1 MRMLQLIKRICK
13 QVLRDKRTLALLFL
27 APIFVIT
34 LLNYIFP
41 DPDDEVTIAAVNV
54 RDDVIDILEDN
65 DMIVKQEKEID
76 IKSYLEEGN
85 ATGVLEEK
93 DGEWTLTI
101 LNDNPMDEGPAIQGS
116 SQAIMETNLND
127 LSDNIDDMINNM
139 EDMSAG
145 LEEMM
150 ENINEMMDQLPPEA
164 AQNLDINTDLD
175 VDTDVDTEIDSEIDM
190 DEDPITVEYIYGD
203 ESYTFFEILNP
214 ILVSFFVFFFVFLI
228 AGMSMLKER
237 SSGTLEKLLSTPIK
251 KSEIVF
257 GYLFGYGI
265 FAILQTAIII
275 LYSVYILD
283 MEIAG
288 SITNMFIINIL
299 LSFVALGLGLLLS
312 TFVSSEFQMIQF
324 IPLVIIPQ
332 IFFSGMLN
340 VDTMETWLQ
349 WIAPIMPLYYAG
361 NTMID
366 VVLKG
371 FTLGEIMAPLSIL
384 VLFIVVFVTLNI
396 VGMRRYRK
404 V

>member
-41 DPDDEVTIAAVNV
+41 DPDDEITIAAVNV
-54 RDDVIDILEDN
+54 SDEVIDILEEN
-65 DMIVKQEKEID
+65 DIIVKQENEMD
-76 IKSYLEEGN
+76 IQSYLEEGN
-85 ATGVLEEK
+85 ASAVLEEQ
-93 DGEWTLTI
+93 DEEWTLTI

-116 SQAIMETNLND
+116 SQAVMETNVND
-127 LSDNIDDMINNM
+127 LSDNIDEMISNM

-145 LEEMM
+145 VEEMM
-150 ENINEMMDQLPPEA
+150 EQLPPEI
-164 AQNLDINTDLD
+164 AQNMDIDMNMDTGI
-175 VDTDVDTEIDSEIDM
+175 DTDIDSEIDM
-190 DEDPITVEYIYGD
+190 DDDPISVEYIYGD
-203 ESYTFFEILNP
+203 ESNTFFEILNP

-237 SSGTLEKLLSTPIK
+237 SSGTLEKLLSTPIR

-361 NTMID
+361 NAMID
-366 VVLKG
+366 VVVKG
-371 FTLGEIMAPLSIL
+371 FTLGEIMIPLSIL

-396 VGMRRYRK
+396 LGMRRYRK

>member
-54 RDDVIDILEDN
+54 SDDVIDILEDN
-65 DMIVKQEKEID
+65 DMIVKQENEID
-76 IKSYLEEGN
+76 IKPYLEDGN
-85 ATGVLEEK
+85 ASAVLEEK

-116 SQAIMETNLND
+116 SQAVMESNLND

-145 LEEMM
+145 IKDMM
-150 ENINEMMDQLPPEA
+150 ESINEMMTQLPPEV
-164 AQNLDINTDLD
+164 AQNMDINMDMD
-175 VDTDVDTEIDSEIDM
+175 VDTDIDTDIDSEIDM

-237 SSGTLEKLLSTPIK
+237 SSGTLEKLLSTPIR

-265 FAILQTAIII
+265 FAILQTAVII

-299 LSFVALGLGLLLS
+299 LSLVALGLGLLLS

-340 VDTMETWLQ
+340 VDTMEPWLQ

-371 FTLGEIMAPLSIL
+371 FTLGEIMVPLSIL

-396 VGMRRYRK
+396 LGMRRYRK

>member
-1 MRMLQLIKRICK
+1 MRTLQLIKRICQ

-41 DPDDEVTIAAVNV
+41 DPDDEVTIAAVNIEE
-54 RDDVIDILEDN
+54 DMIDILEDN
-65 DMIVKQEKEID
+65 KIVVKKEEDMDK
-76 IKSYLEEGN
+76 KSYLEQGN
-85 ATGVLEEK
+85 ASAVLEEK
-93 DGEWTLTI
+93 DRKWTLTVV
-101 LNDNPMDEGPAIQGS
+101 NDNPMDEGPAIQGS
-116 SQAIMETNLND
+116 SQAVMENNLNH
-127 LSDNIDDMINNM
+127 LSSNI
-139 EDMSAG
+139 EDTIKKVDEVTAS
-145 LEEMM
+145 
-150 ENINEMMDQLPPEA
+150 INEMIEQLPPEVS
-164 AQNLDINTDLD
+164 QNLQIDRNTALD
-175 VDTDVDTEIDSEIDM
+175 MNMDPKIDSEIGTD
-190 DEDPITVEYIYGD
+190 DDLITVEYIYGD
-203 ESYTFFEILNP
+203 DSHTFFEILNP
-214 ILVSFFVFFFVFLI
+214 ILISFFVFFFVFLI

-237 SSGTLEKLLSTPIK
+237 SSGTLEKLLSTPIR

-265 FAILQTAIII
+265 FAVLQTAVII

-288 SITNMFIINIL
+288 SITDMFMINIL
-299 LSFVALGLGLLLS
+299 LSFVALGLGLFLS

-340 VDTMETWLQ
+340 VDTMEPWLQ
-349 WIAPIMPLYYAG
+349 WIAPLMPLYYAG
-361 NTMID
+361 NAMID

-371 FTLGEIMAPLSIL
+371 FTLSEMIIP
-384 VLFIVVFVTLNI
+384 LFILILFIIIFVTLNI
-396 VGMRRYRK
+396 LGMRRYRK

>member
-41 DPDDEVTIAAVNV
+41 DPDDEVTVAVVNV
-54 RDDVIDILEDN
+54 SDDVIDILEDN
-65 DMIVKQEKEID
+65 DMIVKQENEIN
-76 IKSYLEEGN
+76 IKSYLEDGN
-85 ATGVLEEK
+85 ASGVLEEK
-93 DGEWTLTI
+93 NGEWTLTI

-145 LEEMM
+145 VEDMVES
-150 ENINEMMDQLPPEA
+150 INEMMDQLPPEA
-164 AQNLDINTDLD
+164 AQNLDINTDLG
-175 VDTDVDTEIDSEIDM
+175 VDTDVDTEIDSEINM

-237 SSGTLEKLLSTPIK
+237 SSGTLEKLLSTPIR

-265 FAILQTAIII
+265 FAILQTAVII

-340 VDTMETWLQ
+340 VDTMEPWLQ

-371 FTLGEIMAPLSIL
+371 FTLGEIIAPLSIL

-396 VGMRRYRK
+396 LGMRRYRK

>member
-41 DPDDEVTIAAVNV
+41 DPDDEITIATVNV
-54 RDDVIDILEDN
+54 NDEVIDILEDN
-65 DMIVKQEKEID
+65 DIIVKQENEMD
-76 IKSYLEEGN
+76 IQSYLEEGN
-85 ATGVLEEK
+85 ASGVLEEK
-93 DGEWTLTI
+93 DEDWTLTI

-116 SQAIMETNLND
+116 SQAVMETNLND
-127 LSDNIDDMINNM
+127 LSDNIDEMISNM

-145 LEEMM
+145 VEEMM
-150 ENINEMMDQLPPEA
+150 EQLPPEVA
-164 AQNLDINTDLD
+164 ENLDINMGTNI
-175 VDTDVDTEIDSEIDM
+175 DTDIDSEIDM
-190 DEDPITVEYIYGD
+190 DEEPITVEYIYGD
-203 ESYTFFEILNP
+203 ESNTFFEILNP

-237 SSGTLEKLLSTPIK
+237 SSGTLEKLLSTPIR

-299 LSFVALGLGLLLS
+299 LSFVALGLGLQLS

-340 VDTMETWLQ
+340 VDTMESWLQ
-349 WIAPIMPLYYAG
+349 WIAPMMPLYYAG
-361 NTMID
+361 NAMID

-371 FTLGEIMAPLSIL
+371 FTFGEILAPLSIL
-384 VLFIVVFVTLNI
+384 FLFIVVFVTLNI
-396 VGMRRYRK
+396 LGMRRYRK

>member
-41 DPDDEVTIAAVNV
+41 DPDDEVTIAVVNV
-54 RDDVIDILEDN
+54 SDDVIDILEDN
-65 DMIVKQEKEID
+65 DMIVKQENEIN
-76 IKSYLEEGN
+76 IKSYLEDGN
-85 ATGVLEEK
+85 ASGVLEEK
-93 DGEWTLTI
+93 NGEWTLTI

-145 LEEMM
+145 VEDMVES
-150 ENINEMMDQLPPEA
+150 INEMMDQLPPEA
-164 AQNLDINTDLD
+164 AQNLDINTDLG
-175 VDTDVDTEIDSEIDM
+175 VDTDVDTEIDSEINM

-214 ILVSFFVFFFVFLI
+214 ILVSFFVFLI

-237 SSGTLEKLLSTPIK
+237 SSGTLEKLLSTPIR

-265 FAILQTAIII
+265 FAILQTAVII

-340 VDTMETWLQ
+340 VDTMEPWLQ

-371 FTLGEIMAPLSIL
+371 FTLGEIIAPLSIL

-396 VGMRRYRK
+396 LGMRRYRK

>member
-54 RDDVIDILEDN
+54 NDEVIDILEGN
-65 DMIVKQEKEID
+65 DIIVKQENEMD
-76 IKSYLEEGN
+76 IQSYLEEGN
-85 ATGVLEEK
+85 ASGVLEEK
-93 DGEWTLTI
+93 DGNWTLTI

-116 SQAIMETNLND
+116 SQAVMETNLND
-127 LSDNIDDMINNM
+127 LSDNIDEMISNM
-139 EDMSAG
+139 KDMSAG
-145 LEEMM
+145 VEEMM
-150 ENINEMMDQLPPEA
+150 EQLPPEIA
-164 AQNLDINTDLD
+164 ENMDINMDTNI
-175 VDTDVDTEIDSEIDM
+175 DTDIDSEIDM

-203 ESYTFFEILNP
+203 ESNTFFEILNP

-237 SSGTLEKLLSTPIK
+237 SSGTLEKLLSTPIR

-288 SITNMFIINIL
+288 SISNMFIINIL

-340 VDTMETWLQ
+340 VDTMESWLQ

-361 NTMID
+361 NAMID

-371 FTLGEIMAPLSIL
+371 FTFGEILAPLSIL
-384 VLFIVVFVTLNI
+384 FLFIVVFVTLNI
-396 VGMRRYRK
+396 LGMRRYRK

>member
-1 MRMLQLIKRICK
+1 MRILQLIKRICK

-41 DPDDEVTIAAVNV
+41 DPDDEITIAAVNV
-54 RDDVIDILEDN
+54 SDEVIDILEDN
-65 DMIVKQEKEID
+65 AIIVKQENKMD
-76 IKSYLEEGN
+76 IQSYLEEGN
-85 ATGVLEEK
+85 ASAVLEEK
-93 DGEWTLTI
+93 NGEWTLTI

-116 SQAIMETNLND
+116 SQAVMETNLND
-127 LSDNIDDMINNM
+127 LSDNIDDMISNM

-145 LEEMM
+145 VEEMM
-150 ENINEMMDQLPPEA
+150 EQLPPEIA
-164 AQNLDINTDLD
+164 ENMDINMNTNINTD
-175 VDTDVDTEIDSEIDM
+175 IDSEIDM

-203 ESYTFFEILNP
+203 ESNTFFEILNP

-237 SSGTLEKLLSTPIK
+237 SSGTLEKLLSTPIR

-299 LSFVALGLGLLLS
+299 LSLVALGLGLLLS

-361 NTMID
+361 NAMID

-371 FTLGEIMAPLSIL
+371 FTFGEILAPLSIL
-384 VLFIVVFVTLNI
+384 ILFIVVFVTLNI
-396 VGMRRYRK
+396 LGMRRYRK

>member
-1 MRMLQLIKRICK
+1 MRMLQLIKRICN

-54 RDDVIDILEDN
+54 NDEVIDILEDN
-65 DMIVKQEKEID
+65 DIIVKQENEMD
-76 IKSYLEEGN
+76 IQSYLEEGN
-85 ATGVLEEK
+85 ASGVLEEK
-93 DGEWTLTI
+93 DGNWTLTI

-116 SQAIMETNLND
+116 SQAVMETNLND
-127 LSDNIDDMINNM
+127 LSDNIDEMISNM
-139 EDMSAG
+139 KDMSAG
-145 LEEMM
+145 VEEMM
-150 ENINEMMDQLPPEA
+150 EQLPPEIA
-164 AQNLDINTDLD
+164 ENMDINMDTNI
-175 VDTDVDTEIDSEIDM
+175 DTDIDSEIDM

-203 ESYTFFEILNP
+203 ESNTFFEILNP

-237 SSGTLEKLLSTPIK
+237 SSGTLEKLLSTPIR

-340 VDTMETWLQ
+340 VDTMESWLQ

-361 NTMID
+361 NAMID

-371 FTLGEIMAPLSIL
+371 FTFGEILAPLSIL
-384 VLFIVVFVTLNI
+384 FLFIVVFVTLNI
-396 VGMRRYRK
+396 LGMRRYRK

>member
-1 MRMLQLIKRICK
+1 MRTLQLIKRICQ

-41 DPDDEVTIAAVNV
+41 DPDDEVTIAAVNIEE
-54 RDDVIDILEDN
+54 DMIDILEDN
-65 DMIVKQEKEID
+65 KIVVKKEKDMDK
-76 IKSYLEEGN
+76 KSYLEQGN
-85 ATGVLEEK
+85 ASAVLEEK
-93 DGEWTLTI
+93 DRKWTLTVV
-101 LNDNPMDEGPAIQGS
+101 NDNPMDEGPAIQGS
-116 SQAIMETNLND
+116 SQAVMENNLNH
-127 LSDNIDDMINNM
+127 LSSNI
-139 EDMSAG
+139 EDTIKKVDEVTAS
-145 LEEMM
+145 
-150 ENINEMMDQLPPEA
+150 INEMIEQLPPEVS
-164 AQNLDINTDLD
+164 QNLQIDRNTALD
-175 VDTDVDTEIDSEIDM
+175 MNMDPKIDSEIGTD
-190 DEDPITVEYIYGD
+190 DDLITVEYIYGD
-203 ESYTFFEILNP
+203 DSHTFFEILNP
-214 ILVSFFVFFFVFLI
+214 ILISFFVFFFVFLI

-237 SSGTLEKLLSTPIK
+237 SSGTLEKLLSTPIR

-265 FAILQTAIII
+265 FAVLQTAVII

-288 SITNMFIINIL
+288 SITDMFMINIL
-299 LSFVALGLGLLLS
+299 LSFVALGLGLFLS

-340 VDTMETWLQ
+340 VDTMEPWLQ
-349 WIAPIMPLYYAG
+349 WIAPLMPLYYAG
-361 NTMID
+361 NAMID

-371 FTLGEIMAPLSIL
+371 FTLSEMIIP
-384 VLFIVVFVTLNI
+384 LFILILFIIIFVTLNI
-396 VGMRRYRK
+396 LGMRRYRK

>member
-41 DPDDEVTIAAVNV
+41 DPDDEVTIAVVNV
-54 RDDVIDILEDN
+54 SDDVIDILEEN
-65 DMIVKQEKEID
+65 DMIVKQENEIN
-76 IKSYLEEGN
+76 IKSYLEDGN
-85 ATGVLEEK
+85 ASGVLEEK
-93 DGEWTLTI
+93 NGEWTLTI

-116 SQAIMETNLND
+116 SKAIMEMKLND

-145 LEEMM
+145 VEDMVES
-150 ENINEMMDQLPPEA
+150 INEMMDQLPPEA
-164 AQNLDINTDLD
+164 AQNLDINTDLG
-175 VDTDVDTEIDSEIDM
+175 VDTDVDTEIDSEINM

-237 SSGTLEKLLSTPIK
+237 SSGTLEKLLSTPIR

-265 FAILQTAIII
+265 FAILQTAVII

-340 VDTMETWLQ
+340 VDTMEPWLQ

-371 FTLGEIMAPLSIL
+371 FTLGEIIAPLSIL
-384 VLFIVVFVTLNI
+384 VLFIVIFVTLNI
-396 VGMRRYRK
+396 LGMRRYRK

>member
-1 MRMLQLIKRICK
+1 MRTLQLIKRICQ

-41 DPDDEVTIAAVNV
+41 DPDDEVTIAAVNIEE
-54 RDDVIDILEDN
+54 DMIDILEDN
-65 DMIVKQEKEID
+65 EIVVKKEEDMDK
-76 IKSYLEEGN
+76 KSYLEQGN
-85 ATGVLEEK
+85 ASAVLEEK
-93 DGEWTLTI
+93 DRKWTLTVV
-101 LNDNPMDEGPAIQGS
+101 NDNPMDEGPAIQGS
-116 SQAIMETNLND
+116 SQAVMENNLNH
-127 LSDNIDDMINNM
+127 LSSNI
-139 EDMSAG
+139 EDTIKKVDEVTAS
-145 LEEMM
+145 
-150 ENINEMMDQLPPEA
+150 INEMIEQLPPEVS
-164 AQNLDINTDLD
+164 QNLQIDRNTALD
-175 VDTDVDTEIDSEIDM
+175 MNMDPKIDSEIGTD
-190 DEDPITVEYIYGD
+190 DNLITVEYIYGD
-203 ESYTFFEILNP
+203 DSHTFFEILNP
-214 ILVSFFVFFFVFLI
+214 ILISFFVFFFVFLI

-237 SSGTLEKLLSTPIK
+237 SSGTLEKLLSTPIR

-265 FAILQTAIII
+265 FAVLQTAVII

-288 SITNMFIINIL
+288 SITDMFMINIL
-299 LSFVALGLGLLLS
+299 LSFVALGLGLFLS

-340 VDTMETWLQ
+340 VDTMEPWLQ
-349 WIAPIMPLYYAG
+349 WIAPLMPLYYAG
-361 NTMID
+361 NAMID

-371 FTLGEIMAPLSIL
+371 FTLSEMIIP
-384 VLFIVVFVTLNI
+384 LFILILFIIIFVTLNI
-396 VGMRRYRK
+396 LGMRRYRK

>member
-41 DPDDEVTIAAVNV
+41 DPDDEVTIAVVNV
-54 RDDVIDILEDN
+54 SDDVIDILEDN
-65 DMIVKQEKEID
+65 DMIVKQENEIN
-76 IKSYLEEGN
+76 IKSYLEDGN
-85 ATGVLEEK
+85 ASGVLEEK
-93 DGEWTLTI
+93 NGEWTLTI

-145 LEEMM
+145 VEDMVES
-150 ENINEMMDQLPPEA
+150 INEMMDQLPPEA
-164 AQNLDINTDLD
+164 AQNLDINTDLG
-175 VDTDVDTEIDSEIDM
+175 VDTDVDTEIDSEINM

-237 SSGTLEKLLSTPIK
+237 SSGTLEKLLSTPIR

-265 FAILQTAIII
+265 FAILQTAVII

-340 VDTMETWLQ
+340 VDTMEPWLQ

-371 FTLGEIMAPLSIL
+371 FTLGEIIAPLSIL

-396 VGMRRYRK
+396 LGMRRYRK

>member
-41 DPDDEVTIAAVNV
+41 DPDNEVTIAAVNV
-54 RDDVIDILEDN
+54 NDEVIDILEDN
-65 DMIVKQEKEID
+65 DIIVKQENEMD
-76 IKSYLEEGN
+76 IQSYLEEGN
-85 ATGVLEEK
+85 ASAVLEEK
-93 DGEWTLTI
+93 DGNWTLTI

-116 SQAIMETNLND
+116 SQAVMETNLND
-127 LSDNIDDMINNM
+127 LSDNIDNMISNM

-145 LEEMM
+145 VEEMM
-150 ENINEMMDQLPPEA
+150 EQLPPEVA
-164 AQNLDINTDLD
+164 ENMDINMDTNINTD
-175 VDTDVDTEIDSEIDM
+175 IDSEIDM
-190 DEDPITVEYIYGD
+190 DNDPISVEYIYGD
-203 ESYTFFEILNP
+203 ESNTFFEILNP

-237 SSGTLEKLLSTPIK
+237 SSGTLEKLLSTPIR

-288 SITNMFIINIL
+288 SISNMFIINIF

-349 WIAPIMPLYYAG
+349 WIAPMMPLYYAG
-361 NTMID
+361 NAMID

-371 FTLGEIMAPLSIL
+371 FTFGEILAPLSIL
-384 VLFIVVFVTLNI
+384 FLFIVVFVTLNI
-396 VGMRRYRK
+396 LGMRRYRK

>member
-54 RDDVIDILEDN
+54 TEDVIDILEDN
-65 DMIVKQEKEID
+65 DIIVKQENEID
-76 IKSYLEEGN
+76 IKPYLEEGN
-85 ATGVLEEK
+85 ASGVLEEK

-127 LSDNIDDMINNM
+127 LSDNIDDMVNNM
-139 EDMSAG
+139 EDMSASV
-145 LEEMM
+145 EELMK
-150 ENINEMMDQLPPEA
+150 NINEMMEQLPPEV
-164 AQNLDINTDLD
+164 AQNMDIDMNMDTDIN
-175 VDTDVDTEIDSEIDM
+175 TEIDSEIDM

-237 SSGTLEKLLSTPIK
+237 SSGTLEKLLSTPIR

-265 FAILQTAIII
+265 FAILQTAVII

-288 SITNMFIINIL
+288 SMTNMFIINIL

-340 VDTMETWLQ
+340 VDTMEPWLQ

-371 FTLGEIMAPLSIL
+371 LALGEIIAPLSIL

-396 VGMRRYRK
+396 LGMRRYRK

>member
-1 MRMLQLIKRICK
+1 MLQLIKRICK

-41 DPDDEVTIAAVNV
+41 DPDNEVTIAAVNV
-54 RDDVIDILEDN
+54 NDEVIDILEDN
-65 DMIVKQEKEID
+65 DIIVKQENEMD
-76 IKSYLEEGN
+76 IQSYLEEGN
-85 ATGVLEEK
+85 ASAVLEEK
-93 DGEWTLTI
+93 DGNWTLTI

-116 SQAIMETNLND
+116 SQAVMETNLND
-127 LSDNIDDMINNM
+127 LSDNIDNMISNM

-145 LEEMM
+145 VEEMM
-150 ENINEMMDQLPPEA
+150 EQLPPEVA
-164 AQNLDINTDLD
+164 ENMDINMDTNINTD
-175 VDTDVDTEIDSEIDM
+175 IDSEIDM
-190 DEDPITVEYIYGD
+190 DNDPISVEYIYGD
-203 ESYTFFEILNP
+203 ESNTFFEILNP

-237 SSGTLEKLLSTPIK
+237 SSGTLEKLLSTPIR

-288 SITNMFIINIL
+288 SISNMFIINIF

-340 VDTMETWLQ
+340 VDTMEAWLQ
-349 WIAPIMPLYYAG
+349 WIAPMMPLYYAG
-361 NTMID
+361 NAMID

-371 FTLGEIMAPLSIL
+371 FTFGEILAPLSIL
-384 VLFIVVFVTLNI
+384 FLFIVVFVTLNI
-396 VGMRRYRK
+396 LGMRRYRK

>member
-54 RDDVIDILEDN
+54 NDEVIDILEDN
-65 DMIVKQEKEID
+65 DIIVKQENEMD
-76 IKSYLEEGN
+76 IQSYLEEGN
-85 ATGVLEEK
+85 ASGVLEEK
-93 DGEWTLTI
+93 DGNWTLTI

-116 SQAIMETNLND
+116 SQAVMETNLND
-127 LSDNIDDMINNM
+127 LSDNIDEMISNM
-139 EDMSAG
+139 KDMSAG
-145 LEEMM
+145 VEEMM
-150 ENINEMMDQLPPEA
+150 EQLPPEIA
-164 AQNLDINTDLD
+164 ENMDINMDTNI
-175 VDTDVDTEIDSEIDM
+175 DTDIDSEIDM

-203 ESYTFFEILNP
+203 ESNTFFEILNP

-237 SSGTLEKLLSTPIK
+237 SSGTLEKLLSTPIR

-288 SITNMFIINIL
+288 SISNMFIINIL

-340 VDTMETWLQ
+340 VDTMESWLQ

-361 NTMID
+361 NAMID

-371 FTLGEIMAPLSIL
+371 FTFGEILAPLSIL
-384 VLFIVVFVTLNI
+384 FLFIVVFVTLNI
-396 VGMRRYRK
+396 LGMRRYRK

>member
-54 RDDVIDILEDN
+54 SDEVIDILEDN
-65 DMIVKQEKEID
+65 DIIVKQENEVD
-76 IKSYLEEGN
+76 IKPYLEEGN
-85 ATGVLEEK
+85 ASGVLEES
-93 DGEWTLTI
+93 DGEWTLSL
-101 LNDNPMDEGPAIQGS
+101 LNDNPMDEGSAIQGS
-116 SQAIMETNLND
+116 SQAVMETNLND
-127 LSDNIDDMINNM
+127 LSENIDDMISHM
-139 EDMSAG
+139 EDMSTG
-145 LEEMM
+145 VEEMM
-150 ENINEMMDQLPPEA
+150 EQLPPEI
-164 AQNLDINTDLD
+164 AQTIDMDIDTNIQTDMN
-175 VDTDVDTEIDSEIDM
+175 SELDM
-190 DEDPITVEYIYGD
+190 DEDTLNVDYIYGD
-203 ESYTFFEILNP
+203 ESYTFFDILNP
-214 ILVSFFVFFFVFLI
+214 ILISFFVFFFVFLI

-237 SSGTLEKLLSTPIK
+237 SSGTLEKLLSTPIR

-265 FAILQTAIII
+265 FAMLQTAVII

-288 SITNMFIINIL
+288 SITNMFIINML
-299 LSFVALGLGLLLS
+299 LSLVALGLGLLLS

-361 NTMID
+361 NAMID

-371 FTLGEIMAPLSIL
+371 FTLEEMMIPLAVL

-396 VGMRRYRK
+396 LGMRRYRK

>member
-54 RDDVIDILEDN
+54 NDEVIDILEDN
-65 DMIVKQEKEID
+65 DIIVKQENEMD
-76 IKSYLEEGN
+76 IQSYLEEGN
-85 ATGVLEEK
+85 ASGVLEEK
-93 DGEWTLTI
+93 DGNWTLTI

-116 SQAIMETNLND
+116 SQAVMETNLND
-127 LSDNIDDMINNM
+127 LSDNIDNMISNM

-145 LEEMM
+145 VEEMM
-150 ENINEMMDQLPPEA
+150 EQLPPEVA
-164 AQNLDINTDLD
+164 ENMDINMDTNINTD
-175 VDTDVDTEIDSEIDM
+175 IDSEIDM
-190 DEDPITVEYIYGD
+190 DNDPISVEYIYGD
-203 ESYTFFEILNP
+203 ESNTFFEILNP

-237 SSGTLEKLLSTPIK
+237 SSGTLEKLLSTPIR

-288 SITNMFIINIL
+288 SISNMFIINIF

-349 WIAPIMPLYYAG
+349 WIAPMMPLYYAG
-361 NTMID
+361 NAMID

-371 FTLGEIMAPLSIL
+371 FTFGEILAPLSIL
-384 VLFIVVFVTLNI
+384 FLFIVVFVSLNI
-396 VGMRRYRK
+396 LGMRRYRK

>member
-41 DPDDEVTIAAVNV
+41 DPNDEITITTVHVNE
-54 RDDVIDILEDN
+54 DIIAILEAN
-65 DMIVKQEKEID
+65 DINVKEENDLDVKN
-76 IKSYLEEGN
+76 YLEQGH
-85 ATGVLEEK
+85 ASAVLDEK

-101 LNDNPMDEGPAIQGS
+101 LNDNPMDEGRAIQS
-116 SQAIMETNLND
+116 SAQAVMEYNLNG
-127 LSDNIDDMINNM
+127 LSDHMEETSDKIEELMDNIQTMI
-139 EDMSAG
+139 A
-145 LEEMM
+145 
-150 ENINEMMDQLPPEA
+150 QLPPEIA
-164 AQNLDINTDLD
+164 ERLDINMETDIDLD
-175 VDTDVDTEIDSEIDM
+175 AKASAEIDM
-190 DEDPITVEYIYGD
+190 GEDLVTVEYIYGD
-203 ESYTFFEILNP
+203 ENYTFFEILNP

-237 SSGTLEKLLSTPIK
+237 SSGTLEKLLSTPIR

-265 FAILQTAIII
+265 FAVIQTAVII

-283 MEIAG
+283 MEIVG
-288 SITNMFIINIL
+288 SMANMFIINIL

-312 TFVSSEFQMIQF
+312 TFVNSEFQMIQF

-332 IFFSGMLN
+332 IFFSGMLK
-340 VDTMETWLQ
+340 VDAMEPWLQ

-371 FTLGEIMAPLSIL
+371 FTFSEIITPLLIL
-384 VLFIVVFVTLNI
+384 ILFIIIFVTLNI
-396 VGMRRYRK
+396 IGMRRYRK

>member
-54 RDDVIDILEDN
+54 NDEVIDILEGN
-65 DMIVKQEKEID
+65 DIIVKQENEMD
-76 IKSYLEEGN
+76 IQSYLEEGN
-85 ATGVLEEK
+85 ASGVLEEK
-93 DGEWTLTI
+93 DGNWTLTI

-116 SQAIMETNLND
+116 SQAVMETNLND
-127 LSDNIDDMINNM
+127 LSDNIDEMISNM
-139 EDMSAG
+139 KDMSAG
-145 LEEMM
+145 VEEMM
-150 ENINEMMDQLPPEA
+150 EQLPPEIA
-164 AQNLDINTDLD
+164 ENMDINMDTNI
-175 VDTDVDTEIDSEIDM
+175 DTDIDSEIDM

-203 ESYTFFEILNP
+203 ESNTFFEILNP

-237 SSGTLEKLLSTPIK
+237 SSGTLEKLLSTPIR

-288 SITNMFIINIL
+288 SISNMFIINIL

-340 VDTMETWLQ
+340 VDTMESWLQ

-361 NTMID
+361 NAMID

-371 FTLGEIMAPLSIL
+371 FTFGEIMAPLSIL
-384 VLFIVVFVTLNI
+384 FLFIIVFVMLNI
-396 VGMRRYRK
+396 LGMRRYRK

>member
-13 QVLRDKRTLALLFL
+13 QVLRDKHTLALLFL

-41 DPDDEVTIAAVNV
+41 DPDDEVTIATVNV
-54 RDDVIDILEDN
+54 SDEVIESLEDN
-65 DMIVKQEKEID
+65 DMIVKQENEMD
-76 IKSYLEEGN
+76 IKPYLEEGN
-85 ATGVLEEK
+85 ASAVLEEK
-93 DGEWTLTI
+93 DEEWTLTI

-116 SQAIMETNLND
+116 SQAVMETNLND
-127 LSDNIDDMINNM
+127 LSDNIDDMVNNM

-145 LEEMM
+145 VEEMM
-150 ENINEMMDQLPPEA
+150 ENINEMMEQLPPEA
-164 AQNLDINTDLD
+164 AQNMDVNMDMDI
-175 VDTDVDTEIDSEIDM
+175 DTDVDTEIDSEFDM
-190 DEDPITVEYIYGD
+190 DEDPINVEYIYGD
-203 ESYTFFEILNP
+203 KSYTFFEILNP

-237 SSGTLEKLLSTPIK
+237 SSGTLEKLLSTPIR

-265 FAILQTAIII
+265 FAILQTAVII

-299 LSFVALGLGLLLS
+299 LSLVALGLGLLLS

-340 VDTMETWLQ
+340 VDTMEPWLQ

-371 FTLGEIMAPLSIL
+371 FTLGEIIVPLSIL

-396 VGMRRYRK
+396 LGMRRYRK

>member
-1 MRMLQLIKRICK
+1 MKMLQLIKRICK

-41 DPDDEVTIAAVNV
+41 DPNDEITITTIHVNE
-54 RDDVIDILEDN
+54 DIIAILEAN
-65 DMIVKQEKEID
+65 DINVKEENELDVKN
-76 IKSYLEEGN
+76 YLEQGH
-85 ATGVLEEK
+85 ASAVLEEK
-93 DGEWTLTI
+93 DEEWTLTI
-101 LNDNPMDEGPAIQGS
+101 LNDNPMDEGRAIQS
-116 SQAIMETNLND
+116 SAQAVMEYNLNG
-127 LSDNIDDMINNM
+127 LSDYMEETSDKIEELMDNIQTMI
-139 EDMSAG
+139 A
-145 LEEMM
+145 
-150 ENINEMMDQLPPEA
+150 QLPPEIA
-164 AQNLDINTDLD
+164 ERLDINMETDIDLD
-175 VDTDVDTEIDSEIDM
+175 AEASAEIDM
-190 DEDPITVEYIYGD
+190 GEDLVTVEYIYGD
-203 ESYTFFEILNP
+203 ENYTFFEILNP

-237 SSGTLEKLLSTPIK
+237 SSGTLEKLLSTPIR

-265 FAILQTAIII
+265 FAVIQTAVII

-283 MEIAG
+283 MEIVG
-288 SITNMFIINIL
+288 SMANMFIINIL

-312 TFVSSEFQMIQF
+312 TFVNSEFQMIQF

-332 IFFSGMLN
+332 IFFSGMLK
-340 VDTMETWLQ
+340 VDAMEPWLQ

-371 FTLGEIMAPLSIL
+371 FTFSEIIIPLLIL
-384 VLFIVVFVTLNI
+384 ILFIIIFVTLNI
-396 VGMRRYRK
+396 IGMRRYRK

>member
-54 RDDVIDILEDN
+54 NDEVIDILEDN
-65 DMIVKQEKEID
+65 DIIVKQENEMD
-76 IKSYLEEGN
+76 IQSYLEEGN
-85 ATGVLEEK
+85 ASGVLEEK
-93 DGEWTLTI
+93 DGNWTLTI

-116 SQAIMETNLND
+116 SQAVMETNLND
-127 LSDNIDDMINNM
+127 LSDNIDEMISNM
-139 EDMSAG
+139 KDMSAG
-145 LEEMM
+145 VEEMM
-150 ENINEMMDQLPPEA
+150 EQLPPEIA
-164 AQNLDINTDLD
+164 ENMDINMDTNI
-175 VDTDVDTEIDSEIDM
+175 DTDIDSEIDM

-203 ESYTFFEILNP
+203 ESNTFFEILNP

-237 SSGTLEKLLSTPIK
+237 SSGTLEKLLSTPIR

-288 SITNMFIINIL
+288 SISNMFIINIL

-340 VDTMETWLQ
+340 VDNMESWLQ

-361 NTMID
+361 NAMID

-371 FTLGEIMAPLSIL
+371 FTFGEILAPLSIL
-384 VLFIVVFVTLNI
+384 FLFIVVFVTLNI
-396 VGMRRYRK
+396 LGMRRYRK

>member
-1 MRMLQLIKRICK
+1 MLQLIKRICK

-41 DPDDEVTIAAVNV
+41 DPNDEITITTVHVNE
-54 RDDVIDILEDN
+54 DIIAILEAN
-65 DMIVKQEKEID
+65 DINVKEENELDVKN
-76 IKSYLEEGN
+76 YLEQGH
-85 ATGVLEEK
+85 ASAVLEEK
-93 DGEWTLTI
+93 DEEWTLTI
-101 LNDNPMDEGPAIQGS
+101 LNDNPMDEGRAIQS
-116 SQAIMETNLND
+116 SAQAVMEYNLNR
-127 LSDNIDDMINNM
+127 LSDHMKETSDKIEELMDNIQTMI
-139 EDMSAG
+139 A
-145 LEEMM
+145 
-150 ENINEMMDQLPPEA
+150 QLPPEIA
-164 AQNLDINTDLD
+164 ERLDINMETDIDLD
-175 VDTDVDTEIDSEIDM
+175 AKASAEIDM
-190 DEDPITVEYIYGD
+190 GEDLVTVEYIYGD
-203 ESYTFFEILNP
+203 ENYTFFEILNP

-237 SSGTLEKLLSTPIK
+237 SSGTLEKLLSTPIR

-265 FAILQTAIII
+265 FAVIQTAVII

-283 MEIAG
+283 MEIVG
-288 SITNMFIINIL
+288 SMANMFIINIL

-312 TFVSSEFQMIQF
+312 TFVNSEFQMIQF

-332 IFFSGMLN
+332 IFFSGMLK
-340 VDTMETWLQ
+340 VDAMEPWLQ

-371 FTLGEIMAPLSIL
+371 FTFSEIIIPLLIL
-384 VLFIVVFVTLNI
+384 ILFIIIFVTLNI
-396 VGMRRYRK
+396 IGMRRYRK